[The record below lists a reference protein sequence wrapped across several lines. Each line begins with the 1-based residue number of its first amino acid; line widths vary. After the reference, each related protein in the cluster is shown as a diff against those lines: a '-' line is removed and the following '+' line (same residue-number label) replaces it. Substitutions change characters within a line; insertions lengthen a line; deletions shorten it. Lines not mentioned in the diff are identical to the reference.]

1 MVTPLDQPHFSDEH
15 GVRNLHFGTRF
26 IQGGMRLNDPEA
38 LEFEYIQQMMMWT
51 LFNRAPAHIVQLG
64 LGAASLTKFC
74 FKRYPRSK
82 ITAIELNPAVIDL
95 CRSDFYLPP
104 DNHRLSVLSMDAMD
118 YVSNT
123 AHHATI
129 DILQVDLYDAQ
140 ARKPVLDSP
149 EFYQACA
156 NCLTAEGMMTVNLF
170 CDPPEHSKNIE
181 AMEHAFEAV
190 AWLTEVH
197 DSNIVAIAFKKAPS
211 IDFEKLYE
219 QAAQLEQQLKLPAS
233 EWVDGLVDWMHGA

>member
-1 MVTPLDQPHFSDEH
+1 
-15 GVRNLHFGTRF
+15 
-26 IQGGMRLNDPEA
+26 MRLNDPEA

-51 LFNRAPAHIVQLG
+51 LFNRTPAHIVQLG

-74 FKRYPRSK
+74 FKRYPRCK
-82 ITAIELNPAVIDL
+82 VTAIELNPAVIDL

-104 DNHRLSVLSMDAMD
+104 DNNRLAVLSLDAMD
-118 YVSNT
+118 YVSNI
-123 AHHATI
+123 AHHGTI

-156 NCLTAEGMMTVNLF
+156 DCLTSEGMMTVNLF
-170 CDPPEHSKNIE
+170 CDPPEHAKNIE
-181 AMEHAFEAV
+181 AMEQAFEAV

-197 DSNIVAIAFKKAPS
+197 DSNIVAIAFKTAPS